1 MSGSAAA
8 ASAPDSCPF
17 SCVMLLAVHGA
28 VLLDVDVQASRSK
41 SSTLRPLAL
50 YDIGQVDIEEE
61 EEDNGTTVDMK
72 GMSKTGS
79 GGKASVVSLVSPSNM
94 GYSVMI
100 SEDAQ
105 FPNHAQV
112 FIRMIESDYCFD
124 ENSISRLFDSYET
137 KLYSLFRERTNS
149 TRHKDEVRAMAR
161 ASDATTVDFT
171 KKMLSFRTDKMIED
185 DINARMQTTRDAI
198 GLHFRPHRYAIGNKE
213 YCPGGSANQCC
224 LYFPGVD
231 HYLHAAL
238 ESRLFDYRKKQ
249 KDREKQ
255 KDRDRQKL
263 LSDHLH
269 IMFDSRDACVLTIIF
284 NNSEHGFCENT
295 LWKGVSL
302 DRFFRQIKKL
312 LYEIFHVVKG
322 FDVEQF
328 MSRTCVVDAACSD
341 FAVRGK
347 GVSIVGFTKAI
358 VAGRDGSKQRKLE
371 VVSAL
376 VDIHDRSED
385 HHGFWEYLIRHKP
398 GEYTRANAMVPRR
411 FHHRVVIPSE
421 LEDFVPAC
429 LTCRDSTIQKVEP
442 VFDPDGHVVRV
453 VYTYYDETTKEMDY
467 IQSVRPDVPSQ
478 SMEAVQGS
486 RSRSPHANTVDLMD
500 GDGDEGD
507 EDDAKSI
514 SSPRGH
520 HGGHGG
526 RRRWR
531 RTLKKK
537 CMKKCKTKR
546 QRQRRQQRRCNTTQ
560 KNAVKSRRRR
570 TCVRRL

>member
-1 MSGSAAA
+1 MSDSAAA
-8 ASAPDSCPF
+8 ASASEADSCPF

-28 VLLDVDVQASRSK
+28 VFLDVDVQARSE

-50 YDIGQVDIEEE
+50 NDIGHQRVEVDIEEE
-61 EEDNGTTVDMK
+61 EEEYNGTTVDMK

-79 GGKASVVSLVSPSNM
+79 GGTASVVSLVSPSNM

-112 FIRMIESDYCFD
+112 FIRMIESDSCFD

-137 KLYSLFRERTNS
+137 NLYSLFRERTNS
-149 TRHKDEVRAMAR
+149 TRHNDEVRAMAR

-171 KKMLSFRTDKMIED
+171 KKMLSFHTNKMIED
-185 DINARMQTTRDAI
+185 DINARMQTTRDSI

-231 HYLHAAL
+231 RDLHEVL
-238 ESRLFDYRKKQ
+238 ESRLSDYRKKQ

-255 KDRDRQKL
+255 KVRDRQKL

-284 NNSEHGFCENT
+284 VNSEHGFCENT

-312 LYEIFHVVKG
+312 LYEIFSTVEG

-341 FAVRGK
+341 FAVRRK
-347 GVSIVGFTKAI
+347 GVSIVSFTKE
-358 VAGRDGSKQRKLE
+358 GSGVKA
-371 VVSAL
+371 VMVSAL

-411 FHHRVVIPSE
+411 FNHRVVIPRE
-421 LEDFVPAC
+421 LEDFVPEC
-429 LTCRDSTIQKVEP
+429 LTCHDSTIQKVEP
-442 VFDPDGHVVRV
+442 VFDLEGNVVRV

-486 RSRSPHANTVDLMD
+486 QSRSPHANR
-500 GDGDEGD
+500 GDDDDEGNED
-507 EDDAKSI
+507 DDDDDDDDAKSI
-514 SSPRGH
+514 SSPRDH
-520 HGGHGG
+520 DGG

-546 QRQRRQQRRCNTTQ
+546 QRRRRCKTTQ

>member
-1 MSGSAAA
+1 MNDSAAA
-8 ASAPDSCPF
+8 ASAADSCPF

-28 VLLDVDVQASRSK
+28 VFLDVRVDVQARSE
-41 SSTLRPLAL
+41 SSGLRPLAL
-50 YDIGQVDIEEE
+50 NDIGQQRVKVDIEE

-112 FIRMIESDYCFD
+112 FIRMIESDSCFD

-137 KLYSLFRERTNS
+137 NLYSLFRERTNS

-231 HYLHAAL
+231 RNLHEAL
-238 ESRLFDYRKKQ
+238 ILRLFDYRKKQ

-255 KDRDRQKL
+255 KDRDRDRQKL
-263 LSDHLH
+263 LSDHLY
-269 IMFDSRDACVLTIIF
+269 INFDSRDACVLTIIF
-284 NNSEHGFCENT
+284 NNSEHGFFENT

-302 DRFFRQIKKL
+302 DRFFRQIKEL
-312 LYEIFHVVKG
+312 LYEIFHDVEG

-347 GVSIVGFTKAI
+347 GVSIVGFTKEGSGAT
-358 VAGRDGSKQRKLE
+358 AGM
-371 VVSAL
+371 VSAL
-376 VDIHDRSED
+376 VDIHDHSED

-398 GEYTRANAMVPRR
+398 GEYTRANAMVSRR
-411 FHHRVVIPSE
+411 FNHRVVIPRE

-429 LTCRDSTIQKVEP
+429 LTCLGSTIQKVEP
-442 VFDPDGHVVRV
+442 VFDTNGNVVRV
-453 VYTYYDETTKEMDY
+453 VYTYYDETKKEMDY

-486 RSRSPHANTVDLMD
+486 RSPDASRVDLMD
-500 GDGDEGD
+500 GDGDDDEGDEGDEGD

-514 SSPRGH
+514 SSPRG

-546 QRQRRQQRRCNTTQ
+546 QRRRRCKTTQ